1 MLAKL
6 PFLKRFCVKLVCEFL
21 PAAAVS
27 LIGAALLNHYGRAP
41 AANPP
46 TVVADPASAEMLK
59 MAREEHAR
67 IVVLMEKREEA
78 LEAADRLKAAEQ
90 AAALAA
96 QKAKATQ
103 AKAAALPATAE
114 TSARKTAAKP
124 PALKPEPVAFVG
136 APLPLSPPVAAPNVT
151 VVSVPPHQDN
161 LIVSKWRE
169 TTAAVERIPGWLRT
183 TVERAADGIASIS
196 LPKLPPV
203 RLL

>member
-6 PFLKRFCVKLVCEFL
+6 PFLKRFGAKLVCEFL

-41 AANPP
+41 APPP

-78 LEAADRLKAAEQ
+78 LDAADRLKAAEQ
-90 AAALAA
+90 AAGVAA
-96 QKAKATQ
+96 QKAKAAQ
-103 AKAAALPATAE
+103 AKAAALAATAE
-114 TSARKTAAKP
+114 ISARKMAAKQ
-124 PALKPEPVAFVG
+124 PAPRPEPVALVG
-136 APLPLSPPVAAPNVT
+136 PPLALSPPVAPPNVK
-151 VVSVPPHQDN
+151 VASVSPRGSDN
-161 LIVSKWRE
+161 LIVTKWRE
-169 TTAAVERIPGWLRT
+169 TTAAVERIPSWLRT